1 MRGHMG
7 AAQRGAGAGAAYAC
21 SRLTRLACVIELAL
35 AFCQRSFWI
44 DFPLCCSSRL
54 LSTAEAAACA
64 SASASA
70 SGAGCTARAE
80 PAENGMK
87 MENFRPR
94 PPPPAPAKLALPAA
108 SLATQLATSSSPSPS
123 VIAEAR
129 VTARSSGPAS
139 TTSGA

>member
-1 MRGHMG
+1 MG
-7 AAQRGAGAGAAYAC
+7 VVYYGGRSGGPQRHCAMSDHAGAAGARAC

-70 SGAGCTARAE
+70 SGAGCTARGE
-80 PAENGMK
+80 EENSMPMENGMTNFPP
-87 MENFRPR
+87 MENLPL
-94 PPPPAPAKLALPAA
+94 PLPVPAALDLPAA
-108 SLATQLATSSSPSPS
+108 SLAT
-123 VIAEAR
+123 
-129 VTARSSGPAS
+129 
-139 TTSGA
+139 